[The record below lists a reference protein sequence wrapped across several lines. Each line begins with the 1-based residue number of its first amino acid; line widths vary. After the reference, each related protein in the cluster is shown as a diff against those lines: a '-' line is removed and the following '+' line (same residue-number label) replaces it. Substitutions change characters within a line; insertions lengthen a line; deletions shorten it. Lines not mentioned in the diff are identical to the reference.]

1 MYFAIKLLHT
11 ATFTIVNILIVY
23 ISLNI
28 TVQLNLCINLYIEKQ
43 HVFYIVQLQ
52 FTATY
57 TWRQILLSA
66 FVSMRAKSVFK
77 SVFVFMDYG

>member
-1 MYFAIKLLHT
+1 MHFAIKLLHT

-66 FVSMRAKSVFK
+66 FVSIRAK

>member
-28 TVQLNLCINLYIEKQ
+28 TVQLNLCINLYIDKQ
-43 HVFYIVQLQ
+43 HVYIVQ
-52 FTATY
+52 
-57 TWRQILLSA
+57 
-66 FVSMRAKSVFK
+66 
-77 SVFVFMDYG
+77 

>member
-28 TVQLNLCINLYIEKQ
+28 TAQLNLFINLYIEKQ
-43 HVFYIVQLQ
+43 HVFYIVQ
-52 FTATY
+52 
-57 TWRQILLSA
+57 
-66 FVSMRAKSVFK
+66 
-77 SVFVFMDYG
+77 